1 MIECYF
7 AFELFLIGV
16 TLSLVI
22 FAVELVSYTYLKKRN
37 KIKIVVQMP
46 TN

>member
-7 AFELFLIGV
+7 AVEVFLVGV
-16 TLSLVI
+16 ILSLVI
-22 FAVELVSYTYLKKRN
+22 FAVELVCNTYLEKR
-37 KIKIVVQMP
+37 KQVQTVVLLT